1 MFGRYSSAA
10 FLFLWTALLSLGTFC
25 FMQPVREKTFPAW
38 GYNMYLRNST
48 HVLHIHHA
56 FHMLSLALII
66 AVIVFVSRGY
76 FTSPIL
82 VLLGT
87 LIGGS
92 LSDLFYDDI
101 REWKWAVNPSAY
113 EGGAVEKQSIPS
125 SCAAHDVSSGG
136 EETQVPSLT
145 NPSPDPYTDS
155 QQGQQ
160 QEQQPQN

>member
-1 MFGRYSSAA
+1 MLGRSAA

-38 GYNMYLRNST
+38 GYNMYLRNAT

-56 FHMLSLALII
+56 FHMLALAAVI
-66 AVIVFVSRGY
+66 AIIVFVSRGH
-76 FTSPIL
+76 FTSPVI

-101 REWKWAVNPSAY
+101 REWKWSVSPSAY
-113 EGGAVEKQSIPS
+113 ESDG
-125 SCAAHDVSSGG
+125 
-136 EETQVPSLT
+136 QVKAPLPSLT
-145 NPSPDPYTDS
+145 TPSPGPYTDNPPE
-155 QQGQQ
+155 QQ
-160 QEQQPQN
+160 QEQQPQNSPQPGS

>member
-1 MFGRYSSAA
+1 MLGKSAA

-38 GYNMYLRNST
+38 GYNMYLRNAS

-56 FHMLSLALII
+56 FHMLALAAVVTLI
-66 AVIVFVSRGY
+66 VIISRGH
-76 FTSPIL
+76 FTSPVL

-101 REWKWAVNPSAY
+101 REWKWAIAPSTALAKGLPSFINYASHY
-113 EGGAVEKQSIPS
+113 ESAAQVEDPS
-125 SCAAHDVSSGG
+125 
-136 EETQVPSLT
+136 PSLIT
-145 NPSPDPYTDS
+145 PLPDQHTDTLP
-155 QQGQQ
+155 GPQ
-160 QEQQPQN
+160 QERPPQN